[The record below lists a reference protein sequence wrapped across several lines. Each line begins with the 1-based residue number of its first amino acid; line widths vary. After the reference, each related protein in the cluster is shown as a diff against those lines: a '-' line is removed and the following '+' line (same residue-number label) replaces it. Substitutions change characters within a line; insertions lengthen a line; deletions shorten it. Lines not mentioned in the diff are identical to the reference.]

1 MVRKTKEDALETRN
15 TILDAAETVFYR
27 KGVART
33 TLTDI
38 AESAGVTRGAIYWH
52 FANKGEVFD
61 AMMRRAIDPLEAISE
76 ADYSTSTQPLEEL
89 RTRILTT
96 MERIDSDPR
105 YIRVFAIA
113 MHKSEYVDEMVPLV
127 DQCLECCDRHLLR
140 QEQAIAVARQLG
152 HLPAKV
158 DPHRAALSLSA
169 MIDGLIASWC
179 LQPEVYSLDLA
190 GNMIDCFFYGM
201 KNGACG

>member
-1 MVRKTKEDALETRN
+1 
-15 TILDAAETVFYR
+15 
-27 KGVART
+27 
-33 TLTDI
+33 
-38 AESAGVTRGAIYWH
+38 
-52 FANKGEVFD
+52 
-61 AMMRRAIDPLEAISE
+61 MMRRAIDPLEAISE

-96 MERIDSDPR
+96 IERIDSDPR

-140 QEQAIAVARQLG
+140 QEQAIAVARKLG
-152 HLPAKV
+152 HVPAKV

-201 KNGACG
+201 KNGACA

>member
-38 AESAGVTRGAIYWH
+38 AEAAGVTRGAIYWH

-76 ADYSTSTQPLEEL
+76 ADYSTSAQPLEEL